1 MHQIDISS
9 LDSLERKLYQLI
21 ISRLDGEKLASDDY
35 REGIRRLAGK
45 GIGGFI
51 LFGGERDEIR
61 NFIKELQSIAA
72 VPLFIASD
80 IERGVAQ
87 QIEGTSPF
95 PCQMAVAAAIDRN
108 NPDEVRLLEDAV
120 RAVAAEAGDLGINMP
135 LIPVM
140 DVNLDPD
147 NPIICTRAFSDDPG
161 EVAWFG
167 SRYISVLE
175 GVGLISCAKHFPGHG
190 DTSVDSHI
198 SLPVIAKP
206 KQELMETEI
215 APFAAAIKAGAGSI
229 MVGHLT
235 APALDSRPASLSKKV
250 ITGLLREELG
260 YDGLVLTD
268 ALNMNALDGIG
279 NITVECLNAGAD
291 ILLHPLDADA
301 AVKELLEGCRSKR
314 LDEERLEEAVRRIMQ
329 AKAKLRASGP
339 AGTAPRGHTE
349 LSSRIV
355 AGSITLVKGTGSV
368 PVSFGAPAAPIN
380 TEDAHLVFAG
390 DAKAYELSP
399 LKKAFA
405 RISPIGETGEIS
417 AGTAIFALFTS
428 VAAWRGS
435 SGIDVSERERIL
447 RLIET
452 SRKSVVVSFGSPYVL
467 RYFHEADILIAAY
480 EASGQAQE
488 AVLGC
493 LRGESGF
500 KGRLPVRLGMDS

>member
-1 MHQIDISS
+1 M
-9 LDSLERKLYQLI
+9 
-21 ISRLDGEKLASDDY
+21 
-35 REGIRRLAGK
+35 
-45 GIGGFI
+45 
-51 LFGGERDEIR
+51 
-61 NFIKELQSIAA
+61 
-72 VPLFIASD
+72 
-80 IERGVAQ
+80 
-87 QIEGTSPF
+87 
-95 PCQMAVAAAIDRN
+95 
-108 NPDEVRLLEDAV
+108 RLLDDAV
-120 RAVAAEAGDLGINMP
+120 RAVAAEARDAGINMP

-175 GVGLISCAKHFPGHG
+175 GAGLISCAKHFPGHG

-206 KQELMETEI
+206 RQELMETEI
-215 APFAAAIKAGAGSI
+215 APFVAAIKAGAGSI

-260 YDGLVLTD
+260 YGGLVLTD

-279 NITVECLNAGAD
+279 NITVECLNAGSD

-301 AVKELLEGCRSKR
+301 AAKELLEGCRSKR
-314 LDEERLEEAVRRIMQ
+314 LDEERVEAAVRRIMRV
-329 AKAKLRASGP
+329 KAKLGESGSAEIVP
-339 AGTAPRGHTE
+339 HGRPG

-355 AGSITLVKGTGSV
+355 ARSITLLKGAADV
-368 PVSFGAPAAPIN
+368 PASFAAPVNMPIN
-380 TEDAHLVFAG
+380 TEDTHLVFAG
-390 DAKAYELSP
+390 DAKLYELSP
-399 LKKAFA
+399 LRKAFA
-405 RISPIGETGEIS
+405 RISPIGEAREIS

-447 RLIET
+447 RLMKV
-452 SRKSVVVSFGSPYVL
+452 SRRSVVISFGSPYVL

-488 AVLGC
+488 AVLRC
-493 LRGESGF
+493 LRGEIDF